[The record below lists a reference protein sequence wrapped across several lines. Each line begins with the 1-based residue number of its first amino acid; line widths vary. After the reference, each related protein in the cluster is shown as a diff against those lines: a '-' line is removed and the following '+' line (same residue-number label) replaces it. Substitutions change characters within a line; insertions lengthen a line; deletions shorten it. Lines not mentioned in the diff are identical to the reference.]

1 MLIIG
6 LMFVAAM
13 TAVGAS
19 RTSQLKTA
27 DRIRGQ
33 QLALDLMNEI
43 LEQSFW
49 EPDDPPLFGREGSE
63 SSTSRAL
70 WDDVDDYSG
79 WTESPPQN
87 KNGTP
92 IAGFDGWTRSVT
104 VTWTD
109 PSDLTQGCAWPTD
122 LKRITVTVYH
132 RDIPVATLVA
142 VRGAAWTNPVPAPI
156 DPTGNRPPTAVAGAS
171 PLPAARNSPVTFTA
185 AGSVDRNG
193 DALSYAWKFGDGAT
207 ASGVTATHA
216 YAAAGTYTASLTVSD
231 GRGGKDVDT
240 VTVTVLP

>member
-43 LEQSFW
+43 LEQAYW
-49 EPDDPPLFGREGSE
+49 EPDASPLFGREGSE

-109 PSDLTQGCAWPTD
+109 PGDLTQGCAWPTD
-122 LKRITVTVYH
+122 LKRITVTVSH
-132 RDIPVATLVA
+132 SGIPVATLVA
-142 VRGAAWTNPVPAPI
+142 VRGAAWTSPVPAST

-171 PLPAARNSPVTFTA
+171 PLPAARNSLVTFTA
-185 AGSVDRNG
+185 AGSVDRDG
-193 DALSYAWKFGDGAT
+193 DALSYAWKFGDGTTGA
-207 ASGVTATHA
+207 GVTATHA
-216 YAAAGTYTASLTVSD
+216 YAAAGTYAATLTVSD